1 MKVQT
6 SICVETWSCASARI
20 LNNISYIPGLLW
32 GTHDSNPCIWRL
44 ARAQGLKGEGVTKYA
59 RLAQASRRVP
69 ARDAASIGIQMGRDQ
84 DRTGDSRL
92 GDTGRIDLA
101 KRRRSVTIGFAFH

>member
-1 MKVQT
+1 M
-6 SICVETWSCASARI
+6 
-20 LNNISYIPGLLW
+20 PGLLW
-32 GTHDSNPCIWRL
+32 ETHDSNPCLWRL
-44 ARAQGLKGEGVTKYA
+44 ARAQALKGEGVIQHA

-92 GDTGRIDLA
+92 KTEGGTRWVPDARVAVADKEAWITSLMTLERGSRL
-101 KRRRSVTIGFAFH
+101 RLWRF